1 MNNEQRA
8 EIIKSL
14 ALGMTAAEIAAV
26 EGIPEAEA
34 EQIAYDYADEIGRKK
49 AFMERVGR
57 A

>member
-1 MNNEQRA
+1 MNNEQKS

-26 EGIPEAEA
+26 EGIPESEA
-34 EQIAYDYADEIGRKK
+34 EQISYDEADAIARKK